1 MTHTDPQRPPP
12 REPERG
18 GGNAW
23 LALLVGGLVVA
34 VVVIAWLVMS
44 GQRVETPAIP
54 SEVDVDV
61 NLPEPPRAPDLPQ
74 VPAPEPPTTPPPA
87 GD

>member
-1 MTHTDPQRPPP
+1 MSQTNPEPR
-12 REPERG
+12 REPEG
-18 GGNAW
+18 GGSNAW

-44 GQRVETPAIP
+44 GQRVETPTLP

-61 NLPEPPRAPDLPQ
+61 NQPEPPRAPDLPQ
-74 VPAPEPPTTPPPA
+74 VPAPDPTPAPASA